1 VKTVGELPQIVN
13 TASDAGDEFLVS
25 SLPDLSVIGGPFHA
39 TTLGALPFIQDEET
53 AREIG

>member
-1 VKTVGELPQIVN
+1 MKTVGELPQIVN